1 MRHGSLS
8 ELILEVEVGG
18 RALLLAQIDSRRA
31 VVRLVQ
37 EDLAGRGHAA
47 VEAANVTLFLVF
59 GALMRRARGG
69 DGVGV
74 ALVAGVLVEG
84 RAR

>member
-1 MRHGSLS
+1 M
-8 ELILEVEVGG
+8 
-18 RALLLAQIDSRRA
+18 
-31 VVRLVQ
+31 RLVQ